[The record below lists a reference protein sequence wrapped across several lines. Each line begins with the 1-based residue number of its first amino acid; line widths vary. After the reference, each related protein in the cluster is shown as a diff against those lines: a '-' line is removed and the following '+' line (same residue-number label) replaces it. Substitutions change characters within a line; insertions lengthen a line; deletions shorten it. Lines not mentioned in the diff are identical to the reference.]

1 MPHIYTVIGAE
12 RFYLRTA
19 ADGAI
24 VLVNNRAE
32 ADDIRI
38 ETPYSAEPL
47 TLRDAAIKGTSV
59 FLQFPDTHP
68 LASSG
73 VGRHPLHPVTDGI
86 VSGAALAASTD
97 GDPLYRRW
105 LVRSSTP
112 DSQCF
117 TIHQAIA
124 PRYGIGVDAATPI
137 LSDTP
142 QIFWD
147 EPEPIA
153 GGICDSCGSRTDHP
167 TLRWCC
173 HGCRCDVEPDYE
185 RSMIHCW

>member
-1 MPHIYTVIGAE
+1 MPRIYTVISTE
-12 RFYLRTA
+12 RFYLRAA
-19 ADGAI
+19 ADGTI

-47 TLRDAAIKGTSV
+47 TLRDAAIKGTCVFFMFPESV
-59 FLQFPDTHP
+59 
-68 LASSG
+68 
-73 VGRHPLHPVTDGI
+73 PLHPVTDGI
-86 VSGAALAASTD
+86 VPGAALAASTD
-97 GDPLYRRW
+97 GDPFYRRW

-112 DSQCF
+112 DSLYF

-124 PRYGIGVDAATPI
+124 PRYGIGVDPAATPI

-142 QIFWD
+142 RVFWD
-147 EPEPIA
+147 EPESIT
-153 GGICDSCGSRTDHP
+153 GGICDSCGSLTAHP
-167 TLRWCC
+167 TLRWCS
-173 HGCRCDVEPDYE
+173 HGCRCDLEPDYE